1 MEKYIKGK
9 INMSFL
15 KFIKQNTQDR
25 PLLVHNWLKN
35 DPSYKKNSFQ

>member
-15 KFIKQNTQDR
+15 KFIKQNTQDGR
-25 PLLVHNWLKN
+25 CLYII
-35 DPSYKKNSFQ
+35 D